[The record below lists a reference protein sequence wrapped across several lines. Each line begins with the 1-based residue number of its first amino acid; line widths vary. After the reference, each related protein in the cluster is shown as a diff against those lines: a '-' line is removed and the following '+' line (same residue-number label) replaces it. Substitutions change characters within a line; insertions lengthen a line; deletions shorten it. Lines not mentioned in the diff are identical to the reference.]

1 MCMKKIVSLGVL
13 LANLFFFCDDGR
25 IYEEVF
31 ADTWFDIWEIGL
43 TMMQKSNEG

>member
-1 MCMKKIVSLGVL
+1 MCMKKLYLWEFCWLTCFS
-13 LANLFFFCDDGR
+13 CDDGR

-43 TMMQKSNEG
+43 TMMQKSNER